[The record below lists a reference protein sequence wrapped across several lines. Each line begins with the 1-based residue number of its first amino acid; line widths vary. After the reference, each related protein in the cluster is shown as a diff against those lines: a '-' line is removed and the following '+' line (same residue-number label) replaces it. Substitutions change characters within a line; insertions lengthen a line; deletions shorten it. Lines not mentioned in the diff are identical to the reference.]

1 MATGSVM
8 RQMRCL
14 KQRLRSPQSG
24 ATLIEMVIVIV
35 ISALI
40 AGGVAVFISR
50 PFEGYID
57 AARRAELSDVADT
70 ALRRMTRDLR
80 SALPNSIRITC
91 VPAGCT
97 DEMTRVY
104 YLEYLQTRGGGR
116 YRSDKDSAGNGDE
129 LLFNTTDNS
138 FDVVGPPVF
147 LESGDSIVIYNLA
160 SSGTVANAY
169 SDNTTNNR
177 SSVSS
182 PFGTVNN
189 ISISSKQ
196 FPYPSPGKRF
206 HILEHPVTY
215 ECNPTTGE
223 LRRHWGYPIA
233 PTQTPLPPTGGS
245 VALLANAITRCSFT
259 YNTTSERTSV
269 VGVAV
274 RVERNGEFVRLFQQV
289 HVSNAP

>member
-1 MATGSVM
+1 MLCPE
-8 RQMRCL
+8 RPLRNP
-14 KQRLRSPQSG
+14 QRG

-35 ISALI
+35 ICALI

-50 PFEGYID
+50 PFEGYVD
-57 AARRAELSDVADT
+57 AARRAELTDVADT
-70 ALRRMTRDLR
+70 ALRRITRDLR
-80 SALPNSIRITC
+80 SALPNSIRLTC

-97 DEMTRVY
+97 DETTRVY

-116 YRSDKDSAGNGDE
+116 YRADKDSAGNGDE
-129 LLFNTTDNS
+129 LRFNTTDTS
-138 FDVVGPPVF
+138 FDVVGPSVF
-147 LESGDSIVIYNLA
+147 LAAGDSIVIYNLA

-169 SDNTTNNR
+169 SDDTTNNR
-177 SSVSS
+177 SVSS
-182 PFGTVNN
+182 STGTVNN
-189 ISISSKQ
+189 ISVSSKQ

-206 HILEHPVTY
+206 HIVEHPVTY

-233 PTQTPLPPTGGS
+233 ATQTPLPPTGGS

-269 VGVAV
+269 VGLAV

-289 HVSNAP
+289 HVSNVP